1 MSRVNPTLG
10 EINQWLNE
18 LPTIEDLKQVPGFEI
33 GKAYYF
39 VRIGGKWRIGK
50 ENPYVD
56 VKNIAGKPDNILCFA
71 DGDEINKRI
80 AGKRDCESASLHTIR
95 IQAVKKDA
103 NSLDRL
109 LVGIGL
115 RKEFLEFVWDKSPR
129 ELYEKQIADY
139 KKSHNI
145 NNGITIIA
153 FLIVVVIMMF
163 PYGNKLISFD
173 FTGNLHIA
181 NDSLIDGLS
190 WKYQN
195 LSPDKKILFLQKA
208 GLDRTLSAKCT
219 LENSD
224 LKELISRYL
233 DSNKDR
239 FNDNTQ
245 RDLFL
250 KKLSNEISH
259 IQ

>member
-1 MSRVNPTLG
+1 MNRVNPTLG

-18 LPTIEDLKQVPGFEI
+18 LPTIEDLKQVPNFEI

-80 AGKRDCESASLHTIR
+80 AGKRDCESASLHTIK

-109 LVGIGL
+109 FVGIGL
-115 RKEFLEFVWDKSPR
+115 RKEFLEFVWDKNPR

-145 NNGITIIA
+145 NNGITVFA
-153 FLIVVVIMMF
+153 FLIVVGIMMS
-163 PYGNKLISFD
+163 PYGNQLISFN
-173 FTGNLHIA
+173 FTDNLQIA
-181 NDSLIDGLS
+181 NNSLIDRLNG
-190 WKYQN
+190 KYQN
-195 LSPDKKILFLQKA
+195 LSLDKKILFLQKT
-208 GLDRTLSAKCT
+208 GLDRELNAKCT

-239 FNDNTQ
+239 FNDNSQ

-250 KKLSNEISH
+250 QKLVTEINH
-259 IQ
+259 IP